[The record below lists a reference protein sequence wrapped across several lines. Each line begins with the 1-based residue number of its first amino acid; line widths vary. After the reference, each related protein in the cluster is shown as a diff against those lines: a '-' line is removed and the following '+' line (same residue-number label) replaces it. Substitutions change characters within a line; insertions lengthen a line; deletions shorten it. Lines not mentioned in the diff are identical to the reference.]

1 MVVHV
6 TSKDLQSSHRGV
18 QPVHFA
24 PSDAQDFCQVNKL
37 LLPLFLHAELFFFA
51 VALSLALPIEGRW
64 YCDSQAI

>member
-6 TSKDLQSSHRGV
+6 TSKDLLSSHRGV

-37 LLPLFLHAELFFFA
+37 LLPLFLHAVFFLCCSPKP
-51 VALSLALPIEGRW
+51 LSTNSRMRV
-64 YCDSQAI
+64 